1 MTSVTDC
8 SCTTHVFVF
17 FLRANPLCKLQVF
30 FGGIFTTTGLNM
42 LCSLIILD
50 VIFMMTLTGP
60 EKDFNILGGGI
71 NQSGPKVPK
80 RNLNFGKL
88 ISCGS
93 KILRIFAPWLSD
105 PHVPCSSCPIGALM
119 PPLSL
124 PYLNTPERT

>member
-71 NQSGPKVPK
+71 NQSGPK
-80 RNLNFGKL
+80 L